1 MQLAQSKLGP
11 EAMPSPEAGPAAQQP
26 AAAAVEAQA
35 AEQAAA
41 LRRQK
46 AAARK
51 VQGPSSLLTELIL
64 YQFLRNFIYFIAVSI

>member
-1 MQLAQSKLGP
+1 MLQLAQSKLGP
-11 EAMPSPEAGPAAQQP
+11 EAMPFLEAGPAAQQP
-26 AAAAVEAQA
+26 AAAAAEAQA

-51 VQGPSSLLTELIL
+51 VQGLSSLRNELVLCTEL
-64 YQFLRNFIYFIAVSI
+64 A